1 MFRAGQIDKAH
12 SELSQCQHME
22 RLNYA
27 AQGPMPPF
35 TELELYHYNLD
46 SVRLN
51 VMSLGIFPSTDWDEV
66 ARNWETC
73 LRKHIGH

>member
-12 SELSQCQHME
+12 SELSQCQQME

-46 SVRLN
+46 SV
-51 VMSLGIFPSTDWDEV
+51 
-66 ARNWETC
+66 
-73 LRKHIGH
+73 